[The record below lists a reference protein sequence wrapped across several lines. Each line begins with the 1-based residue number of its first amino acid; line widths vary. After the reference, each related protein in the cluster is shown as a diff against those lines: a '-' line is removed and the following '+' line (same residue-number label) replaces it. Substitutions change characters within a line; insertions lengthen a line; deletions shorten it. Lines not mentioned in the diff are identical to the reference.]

1 MMKAIVHETYG
12 STEVLELKDI
22 EQPTIGETDL
32 LVRVRAASLNPYDW
46 HLRTGMPYL
55 FRLMF
60 GLRKPKKQGLG
71 ADLAGEVE
79 AVGAGVTQFRPGDEV
94 YGEIEVG
101 ALAEYASVPEASAA
115 RKPAN
120 LTFEQA
126 AAVPMGGLTSLQALR
141 DKGGIRPG
149 HKVIINGSSGG
160 VGTFAVPIAKSFGAE
175 VTAVCSTRNVELV
188 RSIGADHVIDYTVE
202 DFTRGE
208 RRYDL
213 MLDNVGNHSVT
224 ACRRVL
230 TPKGVRV
237 ATFGSPEHKWLG
249 PLAAMARMMVVSLF
263 VGQKMTTFSAKA
275 LGADLETLRELIE
288 EGVVTPVID
297 RTYPLADTA
306 EAMDYLDEGHAR
318 GKIVVTI

>member
-1 MMKAIVHETYG
+1 MKAIVHDEYG
-12 STEVLELKDI
+12 TTDVLRLEDGEKPI
-22 EQPTIGETDL
+22 IGENDL

-46 HLRTGMPYL
+46 HLRTGKPYL
-55 FRLMF
+55 FRLFF
-60 GLRKPKKQGLG
+60 GLRKPKQRGIG

-79 AVGAGVTQFRPGDEV
+79 AVGAGVTRFRPGDEV
-94 YGEIEVG
+94 IAELEAG
-101 ALAEYASVPEASAA
+101 ALAEYAAVPEGSAA

-126 AAVPMGGLTSLQALR
+126 AAVPMGGLTALQALR
-141 DKGGIRPG
+141 DKGGIQPG
-149 HKVIINGSSGG
+149 QTVLINGSSGG

-188 RSIGADHVIDYTVE
+188 RSLGADHVIDYTRE
-202 DFTRGE
+202 DFTRGDE
-208 RRYDL
+208 RYDL

-230 TPKGVRV
+230 TPKAVRV

-249 PLAAMARMMVVSLF
+249 PLAAMARMAVVSLF
-263 VGQKMTTFSAKA
+263 VGQKMIPFSAKVRPE
-275 LGADLETLRELIE
+275 DLETLTEMVEKGTI
-288 EGVVTPVID
+288 TPVID
-297 RTYPLADTA
+297 RTYGLADTA

-318 GKIVVTI
+318 GKVVITI